1 MKLIEVQNPK
11 TEKEFLQVPI
21 EIYKGDA
28 NWIRPLDKDMDAVF
42 DKKKNKYFRQGD
54 CVRYILKGEGDE
66 LLGRVAA
73 FYDKKSS
80 SAFEQPTGG
89 MGFFECVDDQKAAFV
104 LFSACQKW
112 LESKGM
118 EAMDGPINFGEK
130 DKWWGL
136 MVDGFYPP
144 TYAMNYHHP
153 YYRAL
158 FESYGFQTYYEQY
171 NYIMKVNAPM
181 PEKYKERAERL
192 WANPSYR
199 VECIDKK
206 RLDKYAADF
215 CTIYNKAWGKHAGF
229 KGMSLE
235 QAKLTMK
242 TIKPVME
249 EDLIYF
255 AYKDEAP
262 IGFFIMLPELNQIFR
277 HLNGNLNWLGKIKFL
292 WYKWRKECDKIFG
305 VAFGVVPEEQGKGV
319 EGLII
324 IACSKIMPPKNRY
337 GDIEMTWIGDFNPK
351 MINVVETLGA
361 NRYRTYLTLR
371 KLFDENREFKRAP
384 MIR

>member
-1 MKLIEVQNPK
+1 MKLTEVNSTAQA
-11 TEKEFLQVPI
+11 EEFIRVPLVL
-21 EIYKGDA
+21 YKNDT
-28 NWIRPLDKDMDAVF
+28 NWIRPLDKDIEAIF
-42 DKKKNKYFRQGD
+42 DKKKNKNFRQGE
-54 CVRYILKGEGDE
+54 CIRWILKDVHGN
-66 LLGRVAA
+66 LIGRVAA
-73 FYDKKSS
+73 FYDKKSKT
-80 SAFEQPTGG
+80 AFEQATGG
-89 MGFFECVDDQKAAFV
+89 MGFFECIDDREAAFT
-104 LFSACQKW
+104 LFDACKKW
-112 LESKGM
+112 LVEKGM
-118 EAMDGPINFGEK
+118 DAMDGPINFGEK

-144 TYAMNYHHP
+144 TYAMNYNPP
-153 YYRAL
+153 YYRKF
-158 FESYGFQTYYEQY
+158 FEEYGFKTYYEQY

-192 WANPSYR
+192 WADPTYR
-199 VECIDKK
+199 VECIDKN

-255 AYKDEAP
+255 AYHNDEP

-277 HLNGNLNWLGKIKFL
+277 HLNGKLNWIGKIKFL
-292 WYKWRKECDKIFG
+292 WYKMLGKCRKVFG

-324 IACSKIMPPKNRY
+324 IGCSKILPPKNKY
-337 GDIEMTWIGDFNPK
+337 DELEMTWIGDFNPK

-361 NRYRTYLTLR
+361 SRYRTYITFR
-371 KLFDENREFKRAP
+371 KLFDENAEFKRAP

>member
-1 MKLIEVQNPK
+1 MKLQEVNTPEA
-11 TEKEFLQVPI
+11 EKEFLKLPI
-21 EIYKGDA
+21 ALYKHDK
-28 NWIRPLDKDMDAVF
+28 NWIRPLDKDINAVF
-42 DKKKNKYFRQGD
+42 DKKQNKYFRQGE
-54 CVRYILKGEGDE
+54 CMRWILRDEKGGV
-66 LLGRVAA
+66 LGRVAA
-73 FYDKKSS
+73 FYDKKSAG
-80 SAFEQPTGG
+80 AFDQPTGG
-89 MGFFECVDDQKAAFV
+89 MGFFECIENREAAFL
-104 LFSACQKW
+104 LFDACKTW
-112 LESKGM
+112 LKQKGM

-136 MVDGFYPP
+136 MVDGFFPP
-144 TYAMNYHHP
+144 TYAMNYNPP
-153 YYRAL
+153 YYRKL
-158 FESYGFQTYYEQY
+158 FEDYGFQTYYEQY
-171 NYIMKVNAPM
+171 NYLTKLNTRM

-192 WANPSYR
+192 WADPSYR

-242 TIKPVME
+242 TIKPIMD
-249 EDLIYF
+249 EDLLYF
-255 AYKDEAP
+255 AYHHDAP

-277 HLNGNLNWLGKIKFL
+277 HLNGKLNWLGKIKFL
-292 WYKWRKECDKIFG
+292 WYKWRKECDKVFG

-324 IACSKIMPPKNRY
+324 IACYNNLIPKNRY

-361 NRYRTYLTLR
+361 KRYRTYITYR
-371 KLFDENREFKRAP
+371 KLFDEGKEFKRAP